1 MRNTGKAWV
10 VLIVILVVV
19 LLVGLGIFRWYISGY
34 NRAVNLEKEVE
45 TAWANID
52 AVLQRRF
59 DLIPNLVKTV
69 QGYAQ
74 YEKELFENIAKSREK
89 YFQAGNIGGKSRP
102 VGLAADIHKEGLHPL
117 AFYPFPEIEQLLPLG
132 IQRTDNEDCSRHSVS
147 PLEAVK
153 SEERGAPGEN

>member
-1 MRNTGKAWV
+1 MRNKGKAWAILIGV
-10 VLIVILVVV
+10 IIVL
-19 LLVGLGIFRWYISGY
+19 LLVGLGIFRWYVGGY

-45 TAWANID
+45 QAWANID

-89 YFQAGNIGGKSRP
+89 YFQAGNINGKIEASS
-102 VGLAADIHKEGLHPL
+102 KE
-117 AFYPFPEIEQLLPLG
+117 
-132 IQRTDNEDCSRHSVS
+132 NEGK
-147 PLEAVK
+147 A
-153 SEERGAPGEN
+153 